1 MGEYEEMCESM
12 GLSAGSEEDY
22 DLLTHAMLTG
32 ERPTPRRTSRY
43 AAPLRK
49 ELLFSTFGQA
59 SEWSKKNDGRPFTR
73 AADGQNFTP
82 AGGDLTRPL
91 GQQGESVGPPSEAQ
105 LRFSALKAWR
115 ARLARENNLPAYLI
129 FHDATLAV
137 IAANAPR
144 SVAALRDVGGI
155 GPNRLKSYG
164 DDIVRVLQ
172 EVSGSYG
179 E

>member
-22 DLLTHAMLTG
+22 DRLTHAMLTG
-32 ERPTPRRTSRY
+32 ERPAPRRTFRS
-43 AAPLRK
+43 AAPQRK
-49 ELLFSTFGQA
+49 ELLFSTFDQA
-59 SEWSKKNDGRPFTR
+59 SEWSKRNDGRPFTR

-82 AGGDLTRPL
+82 AGGDLTRAP
-91 GQQGESVGPPSEAQ
+91 GQQGESVDPPSEAQ

-115 ARLARENNLPAYLI
+115 AGLARENGVPAYVI

-137 IAANAPR
+137 IAASAPR
-144 SVAALRDVGGI
+144 SVAALHDIGGI
-155 GPNRLKSYG
+155 GANKMKAYG
-164 DDIVRVLQ
+164 DDIIRILQ
-172 EVSGSYG
+172 GVSGSYG